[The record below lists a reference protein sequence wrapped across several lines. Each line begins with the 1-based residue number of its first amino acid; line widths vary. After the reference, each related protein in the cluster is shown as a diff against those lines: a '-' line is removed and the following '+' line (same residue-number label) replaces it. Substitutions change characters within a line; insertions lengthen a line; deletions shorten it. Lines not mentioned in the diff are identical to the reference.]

1 MNRADSFYI
10 NGEWVA
16 PLGDGRFQLIN
27 PATEQ
32 PIGSLAMGNVED
44 AHRAVAAAR
53 AAFGGWAATSREER
67 KRLLTRLL
75 ERYNAASDEM
85 AALMTT
91 EMGVASSFS
100 RNAQI
105 ALGRAHLET
114 AIRVLGD
121 FAFNE
126 QRGETLLSREPIG
139 VCALIT
145 PWNWPMNQLVV
156 KVAPAL
162 AAGCTMVVKP
172 SEFSPLSALRFTQMV
187 HEAGFPP
194 GVFNVLNGDGAIVG
208 DALARHPDVDMVSI
222 TGSTRAGVA
231 VAKAAADTVKR
242 VHQELGG
249 KSANIIFADADF
261 ERAVAHG
268 VRASYLNCG
277 QSCSAPT
284 RMLVPKD
291 MMQHAARIAAR
302 EAESIRTGA
311 PELADTELG
320 PVVNARQYQ
329 HIQGLIESGVEE
341 GATLV
346 AGGPGRPAGLQQG
359 YFVRPTV
366 FADVLPT
373 MRIAREEIFGPVLS
387 IIGFSDEEEAIRIA
401 NDSIYGLAGYVQ
413 TADKEKARRVAARLR
428 VGNVYINEAPWDA
441 GAPFGGYKQSGN
453 GREHA
458 EFGLSDYLEL
468 KATAGY

>member
-1 MNRADSFYI
+1 MNKADSFYI

-16 PLGDGRFQLIN
+16 SSGDGRFQLIN
-27 PATEQ
+27 PATER
-32 PIGSLAMGNVED
+32 PIGNLAMGNAED
-44 AHRAVAAAR
+44 ANRAVAAAR
-53 AAFGGWAATSREER
+53 AAFDGWAATPRDER

-75 ERYNAASDEM
+75 DLYNAASDEM

-91 EMGVASSFS
+91 EMGVASTFS
-100 RNAQI
+100 RSAQI

-114 AIRVLGD
+114 AIGVLDD
-121 FAFNE
+121 FAFTE
-126 QRGETLLSREPIG
+126 QRGDTLLSREPIG

-162 AAGCTMVVKP
+162 AAGCTVVVKP
-172 SEFSPLSALRFTQMV
+172 SEFSPLSALRFAQMV
-187 HEAGFPP
+187 HDAGFPR
-194 GVFNVLNGDGAIVG
+194 GVFNLVNGDGAIVG

-261 ERAVAHG
+261 ERAIAHG

-284 RMLVPKD
+284 RMLVSRE
-291 MMQHAARIAAR
+291 MMKFAALLAAR
-302 EAESIRTGA
+302 EAEAIRTGM
-311 PELADTELG
+311 PEQADTELG

-329 HIQGLIESGVEE
+329 HIQALIESGITE

-346 AGGPGRPAGLQQG
+346 AGGQGRPSGLERG

-366 FADVLPT
+366 FADVLPS
-373 MRIAREEIFGPVLS
+373 MRVAREEIFGPVLS
-387 IIGFSDEEEAIRIA
+387 IIGFADEEDAIRLA

-413 TADKEKARRVAARLR
+413 TSDKEKARRIAARLR

-458 EFGLSDYLEL
+458 EFGLADYLEL
-468 KATAGY
+468 KATAGC

>member
-1 MNRADSFYI
+1 MSKTDRFYI
-10 NGEWVA
+10 NGEWVS
-16 PLGDGRFQLIN
+16 PHGTDRFDVVN
-27 PATEQ
+27 PATEL
-32 PIGSLAMGNVED
+32 PVASLAMGNVDD
-44 AHRAVAAAR
+44 ANAAVGAAK
-53 AAFGGWAATSREER
+53 AAFKGWAATSIDER
-67 KRLLTRLL
+67 TRLLTRLL
-75 ERYNAASDEM
+75 ALYNEGAEEM

-91 EMGVASSFS
+91 EMGVAATFS
-100 RNAQI
+100 KSAQI

-114 AIRVLGD
+114 ALRVLKD
-121 FAFNE
+121 FPFTE
-126 QRGETLLSREPIG
+126 KRGATLLSREPIG

-172 SEFSPLSALRFTQMV
+172 SEFSPLSALLFTQMI

-194 GVFNVLNGDGAIVG
+194 GVFNLVNGDGAIVG
-208 DALARHPDVDMVSI
+208 DALAKHRDVDMISI

-242 VHQELGG
+242 VLQELGG
-249 KSANIIFADADF
+249 KSANILFEDADF
-261 ERAVAHG
+261 DRVVAAG

-284 RMLVPKD
+284 RMLVP
-291 MMQHAARIAAR
+291 MNLMERAAQVAAETAR
-302 EAESIRTGA
+302 SIRVGSPVD
-311 PELADTELG
+311 PETELG
-320 PVVNARQYQ
+320 PVVNARQHR
-329 HIQGLIESGVEE
+329 HIQSLIESGISE
-341 GATLV
+341 GARVV
-346 AGGPGRPAGLQQG
+346 AGGPGLPEGLEKG
-359 YFVRPTV
+359 YFVKPTV
-366 FADVLPT
+366 FSHVRPD
-373 MRIAREEIFGPVLS
+373 MRIAKEEIFGPVLS
-387 IIGFSDEEEAIRIA
+387 IIGFRDEEDAIDIA

-413 TADKEKARRVAARLR
+413 TSDIEKARRVAARLR
-428 VGNVYINEAPWDA
+428 VGNVYINEAPWDS

-458 EFGLSDYLEL
+458 EFGLQDYLEL

>member
-1 MNRADSFYI
+1 MNRTDSFYI

-16 PLGDGRFQLIN
+16 PLGDDRFQLIN

-32 PIGSLAMGNVED
+32 SIGSLAMGNAED
-44 AHRAVAAAR
+44 ANRAVAAAR
-53 AAFGGWAATSREER
+53 AAFGNWAATSRDER

-75 ERYNAASDEM
+75 DLYNAASDEM
-85 AALMTT
+85 AELMTA
-91 EMGVASSFS
+91 EMGVANSFS
-100 RNAQI
+100 RSAQI

-114 AIRVLGD
+114 AIRVLD
-121 FAFNE
+121 EFAFTE
-126 QRGETLLSREPIG
+126 QRGDTLLSREPIG

-302 EAESIRTGA
+302 EAEAIRTGS
-311 PELADTELG
+311 PEHADTELG
-320 PVVNARQYQ
+320 PVVNGRQYQ
-329 HIQGLIESGVEE
+329 HIQALIESGIKE

-366 FADVLPT
+366 FADVLPG
-373 MRIAREEIFGPVLS
+373 MRVAREEIFGPVLS
-387 IIGFSDEEEAIRIA
+387 IIGFTDEEDAIRIA

-413 TADKEKARRVAARLR
+413 TADKERARRVAARLR